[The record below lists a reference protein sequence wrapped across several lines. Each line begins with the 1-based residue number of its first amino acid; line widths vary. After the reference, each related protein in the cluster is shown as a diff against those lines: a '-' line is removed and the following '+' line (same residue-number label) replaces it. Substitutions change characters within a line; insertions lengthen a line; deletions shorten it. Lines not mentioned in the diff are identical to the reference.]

1 MEQVKSSHVMV
12 PPVCVLSTPSPPH
25 PARLPWG
32 CPHFTTLHFTSLR
45 FYVKRNPVSVL
56 LSPARGPC
64 SSSSAPGPCSSSP
77 APAPTSSLHQ
87 PLGPAPPHQPLGPA
101 PPHQPLGPTP
111 LISPLLLTRPDIPPC
126 LPNAAVT
133 LPNAAGAPRALLVR
147 GVREAQRTPHRTPH
161 PPRDPWDTPW
171 DPLAVTLCTRGPSEH
186 TPGTPSSTTGPLW
199 DPLLT
204 GTSACLAL

>member
-1 MEQVKSSHVMV
+1 M
-12 PPVCVLSTPSPPH
+12 
-25 PARLPWG
+25 
-32 CPHFTTLHFTSLR
+32 
-45 FYVKRNPVSVL
+45 KRNPVSLL
-56 LSPARGPC
+56 LSP
-64 SSSSAPGPCSSSP
+64 APGPCSSSP
-77 APAPTSSLHQ
+77 APGPCSSLHQ

-101 PPHQPLGPTP
+101 PLSTSPGLCSSHQPLGPTH

-161 PPRDPWDTPW
+161 PPRNPWDTPW

-186 TPGTPSSTTGPLW
+186 TPW
-199 DPLLT
+199 DPLVHHGTTLGPT
-204 GTSACLAL
+204 ADRYICLLGLVTSAMGPPPRPPSEHPHPPPESPQPPRDPLLAATSARLASRLPP